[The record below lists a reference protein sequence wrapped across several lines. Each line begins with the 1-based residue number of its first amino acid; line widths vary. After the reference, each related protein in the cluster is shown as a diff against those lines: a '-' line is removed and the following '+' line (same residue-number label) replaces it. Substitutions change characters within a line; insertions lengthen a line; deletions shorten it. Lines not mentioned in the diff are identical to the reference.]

1 MTGRLADKVAIVFGA
16 GSIGGG
22 DRRAP
27 GGWGNGEAAAVLYAR
42 EGARVVAVDRA
53 PEAAEATRARIAE
66 EGGTARALTADVTD
80 SAAVQAAVRAT
91 LDAFGRIDV
100 LHNNVGVNEPGDAV
114 DASEESWDRVM
125 AINAKGPFL
134 TCKAVLPVMR
144 RQRGGAI
151 VNIASIAAIR
161 WLGYAYASY
170 YASKAAVCNFT
181 RSVAMENAQYG
192 IRANTILPG
201 LMDTPHIY
209 KHVSSFY
216 ADLDEMVQ
224 ARAELVPVKRM
235 GDAWDV
241 ARAALFLASD
251 EARYITG
258 IELAVDGGLHCKVS

>member
-1 MTGRLADKVAIVFGA
+1 MGGRVAGKVALVTGA
-16 GSIGGG
+16 GSVG
-22 DRRAP
+22 P
-27 GGWGNGEAAAVLYAR
+27 GWGNGKATAVLFAR
-42 EGARVVAVDRA
+42 EGAKVFCVDVA
-53 PEAAEATRARIAE
+53 EHAALENAEIISE
-66 EGGTARALTADVTD
+66 EGGRAAAYRADAASGPEVQTMVEACLAR
-80 SAAVQAAVRAT
+80 
-91 LDAFGRIDV
+91 FGRIDI
-100 LHNNVGVNEPGDAV
+100 LDNNVGIVEVGGPV
-114 DASEESWDRVM
+114 EASEESWDRVM

-258 IELAVDGGLHCKVS
+258 VELAVDGGLHGKVS